1 MPAERYYID
10 QDLHQGNHVS
20 LEDQEFRH
28 LAQVMRTKSGET
40 IELVNGKGVLADAT
54 VDQIGKKHAIVHVE
68 SIQKQSGPTT
78 PVVLAQ
84 AIPRINRLDFI
95 LEKGTELGM
104 TELWLFPGKLSERK
118 DLTEHQLERMR
129 GLAIAAMKQCG
140 RLWLPQIVVK
150 PPLKEWKSL
159 DLLSYFGDLSSE
171 APLFSKVLAGS
182 PLEKGILFFT
192 GPESGF
198 EEDEEQKLREL
209 GAKGVKLHSNILRT
223 DTASI
228 AALSLITCRN

>member
-10 QDLHQGNHVS
+10 QALQPGKQLS
-20 LEDQEFRH
+20 FEDQEFRH
-28 LAQVMRTKSGET
+28 LAQVMRTKSGES

-54 VDQIGKKHAIVHVE
+54 VDQISKKHAIVHVE
-68 SIQKQSGPTT
+68 SIQKQSKPTM

-104 TELWLFPGKLSERK
+104 TELWLFPGKHSERK

-159 DLLSYFGDLSSE
+159 DLPSYFGDLSSE
-171 APLFSKVLAGS
+171 APLFSKVLAGFT
-182 PLEKGILFFT
+182 LEKGILFRA
-192 GPESGF
+192 P
-198 EEDEEQKLREL
+198 K
-209 GAKGVKLHSNILRT
+209 A
-223 DTASI
+223 ASK
-228 AALSLITCRN
+228 TTKN